1 MSGTEIKLQ
10 HITKVYG
17 SRTVLQDLELSL
29 DTGECTVI
37 LGKSGCGKTT
47 LLRLVAGLEEPS
59 SGTLER
65 PADLKLGMM
74 FQEARLFP
82 WLTCRQ
88 NIALGLPRGADPKE
102 VDHWLQLVQL
112 TEAADQYPH
121 QLSGGM
127 QQRASLARTLAM
139 HSQLILMDEPFAAL
153 DYFTRAQL
161 QQELRNMQQQLKR
174 GIVLVT
180 HNVDEALILGDRLL
194 ILQEGR
200 IASEQ
205 HLAPGPRDL
214 LSPELISAKR
224 SLLAALA

>member
-1 MSGTEIKLQ
+1 MSRTEIKF
-10 HITKVYG
+10 HEISKRYG
-17 SRTVLQDLELSL
+17 SRIVLHNLDLTL
-29 DTGECTVI
+29 DAGECTVI

-47 LLRLVAGLEEPS
+47 LLRLLAGLETPT

-82 WLTCRQ
+82 WLTCRE
-88 NIALGLPRGADPKE
+88 NIALGLPKGADPKE

-112 TEAADQYPH
+112 TEAADLYPH

-161 QQELRNMQQQLKR
+161 QQELRNMRQKLPL

-205 HLAPGPRDL
+205 HLRPEPRDL
-214 LSPELISAKR
+214 LSPGLIKAKR

>member
-1 MSGTEIKLQ
+1 MSGTEITLQ
-10 HITKVYG
+10 HISKVYG
-17 SRTVLQDLELSL
+17 SRTVLHDLDLTL

-47 LLRLVAGLEEPS
+47 LLRLVAGLEEPT
-59 SGTLER
+59 SGILER
-65 PADLKLGMM
+65 PKDLKLGMM

-88 NIALGLPRGADPKE
+88 NIALGLPKWADPKE
-102 VDHWLQLVQL
+102 IDHWLQLVQL

-139 HSQLILMDEPFAAL
+139 HSELILMDEPFAAL

-161 QQELRNMQQQLKR
+161 QQELRHMQQQLQR

-194 ILQEGR
+194 ILQDGK
-200 IASEQ
+200 IALEQ
-205 HLAPGPRDL
+205 HLQPGTRDL
-214 LSPELISAKR
+214 LSPELIKAKR
-224 SLLAALA
+224 GLLAALA

>member
-1 MSGTEIKLQ
+1 MSGTEITLQ
-10 HITKVYG
+10 HISKVYG
-17 SRTVLQDLELSL
+17 FRTVLHDLDLTL

-47 LLRLVAGLEEPS
+47 LLRLVAGLEEPT
-59 SGTLER
+59 SGTLEQ
-65 PADLKLGMM
+65 PKDLKLGMM

-88 NIALGLPRGADPKE
+88 NIALGLPKWADPKE
-102 VDHWLQLVQL
+102 IDHWLQLVQL

-139 HSQLILMDEPFAAL
+139 HSELILMDEPFAAL

-161 QQELRNMQQQLKR
+161 QQELRHMQQQLQR

-194 ILQEGR
+194 ILQDGK
-200 IASEQ
+200 IALEQ
-205 HLAPGPRDL
+205 HLQPGTRDL
-214 LSPELISAKR
+214 LSPELIKAKR
-224 SLLAALA
+224 GLLAALA